1 MALHILDVAGNQK
14 LTQPMI
20 DDFVKAHP
28 DVISSVTW
36 ESGGAPVLVGNI
48 KPQVAS
54 GKLSVDL
61 VMTGTDGLSAGIGQ
75 NLWTPIVKDYADRL
89 SNQKNYLEPAAKMQ
103 DLAQGFGVETVYYP
117 SGPLLQYNPAVVKPT
132 ETLLSCS
139 VWWNIVPSQ

>member
-1 MALHILDVAGNQK
+1 VALHILDVAGNQK

-36 ESGGAPVLVGNI
+36 ESGGAPDLVGNI

-89 SNQKNYLEPAAKMQ
+89 SNQKNCLEPAAKMQ

-139 VWWNIVPSQ
+139 VWRNIVPSQ